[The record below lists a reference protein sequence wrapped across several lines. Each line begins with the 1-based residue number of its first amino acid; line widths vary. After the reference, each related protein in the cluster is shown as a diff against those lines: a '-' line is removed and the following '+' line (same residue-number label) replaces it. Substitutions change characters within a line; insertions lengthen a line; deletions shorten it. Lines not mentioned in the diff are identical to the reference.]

1 MKKLFLL
8 TTIMLFMISACA
20 QKQAVKSDGFP
31 NYGAIGQPTFSLE
44 IFKKLF

>member
-8 TTIMLFMISACA
+8 TTMLFMISACA
-20 QKQAVKSDGFP
+20 QKQSVKSGGFP
-31 NYGAIGQPTFSLE
+31 NYDAIGQPTFSLE